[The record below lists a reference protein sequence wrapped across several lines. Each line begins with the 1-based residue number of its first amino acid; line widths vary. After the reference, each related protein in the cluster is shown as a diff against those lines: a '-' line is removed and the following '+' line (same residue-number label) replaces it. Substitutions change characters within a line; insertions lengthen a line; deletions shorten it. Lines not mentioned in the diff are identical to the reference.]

1 MLKLPKRGGNL
12 RVTGCLPFTC
22 TNHLVHGVG
31 KWFIKLKTGKF
42 RPRIACTIC
51 TNQFRLDGRE
61 DLKLVSK
68 MASKEWNTNFC
79 LEYSIQKN
87 RTTFSD
93 VPVAP
98 WNFPLGKPRVLF
110 HLFSNQISQ
119 KIFVNG
125 KQPLSVFSPIFL
137 GHKSKIVATTIANMN
152 KLSPTLNRPALQ
164 ATICQ

>member
-1 MLKLPKRGGNL
+1 MQKGYHFSSPHCRHFRQEHECYCSPKCHVETPKERRKPKG
-12 RVTGCLPFTC
+12 GCLPFTC

-31 KWFIKLKTGKF
+31 KWFTKLRTGKF

-51 TNQFRLDGRE
+51 TNQFHLDGRE

-68 MASKEWNTNFC
+68 MALKEWNTNFR

-98 WNFPLGKPRVLF
+98 WNFPLGKPKESCSIYFPTRF
-110 HLFSNQISQ
+110 PR
-119 KIFVNG
+119 K
-125 KQPLSVFSPIFL
+125 FL
-137 GHKSKIVATTIANMN
+137 
-152 KLSPTLNRPALQ
+152 
-164 ATICQ
+164 

>member
-31 KWFIKLKTGKF
+31 KWFTKLRTGKF

-51 TNQFRLDGRE
+51 TNQFHLDGRE

-68 MASKEWNTNFC
+68 MALKEWNTNFR

-93 VPVAP
+93 VPVARE
-98 WNFPLGKPRVLF
+98 LK
-110 HLFSNQISQ
+110 
-119 KIFVNG
+119 
-125 KQPLSVFSPIFL
+125 
-137 GHKSKIVATTIANMN
+137 
-152 KLSPTLNRPALQ
+152 KLTPTLRTTHWPHSADYPL
-164 ATICQ
+164 TPLRGLLYGLLRGLLYGLVRGLPCGLP